1 MILLLNSDATSAH
14 AVIFKTAP
22 EVCAPSEGSSPD
34 TFQCHLISQVS
45 HVCNQFVII
54 YMPNV
59 LDCMSPDRPQKPKL
73 VSFQQGP
80 FYWICV
86 HAAQFDRLGGGHL
99 AVVTQVQIWHK
110 SERRIFLFV

>member
-1 MILLLNSDATSAH
+1 MSSYKSGKPRLQSICYYLH
-14 AVIFKTAP
+14 A
-22 EVCAPSEGSSPD
+22 
-34 TFQCHLISQVS
+34 QCI
-45 HVCNQFVII
+45 
-54 YMPNV
+54 V
-59 LDCMSPDRPQKPKL
+59 LDCVSPDRPQKPKL

-80 FYWICV
+80 FYLICV